1 MLTCSICQ
9 DPKYVAK
16 LKCYQKTMSNPYY
29 KLAPI
34 KEEIIH
40 INPSIWMYH
49 DIASPLERRGII
61 QTAGPFVSSNM
72 KKRRK
77 SCNKSAMKLW
87 LVFFSFNSANS
98 LFNEGKK
105 ISSGFEEK
113 LNPLLLFLR
122 TDAVFLYKV
131 RQIPYFR
138 PFLQLYYI
146 SRSVLK
152 AFFQIEFRRHQ
163 KIILPENI
171 SNSFRHIHIV

>member
-61 QTAGPFVSSNM
+61 QTAGPFVSSNI
-72 KKRRK
+72 KETK
-77 SCNKSAMKLW
+77 NKSAMKLR
-87 LVFFSFNSANS
+87 LFFLQIHQSTMKKIPSGFLKRKIESS
-98 LFNEGKK
+98 LFCVLMQFFC
-105 ISSGFEEK
+105 IRF
-113 LNPLLLFLR
+113 
-122 TDAVFLYKV
+122 V
-131 RQIPYFR
+131 RSPIFG
-138 PFLQLYYI
+138 PFCNCITLAGW
-146 SRSVLK
+146 S
-152 AFFQIEFRRHQ
+152 
-163 KIILPENI
+163 
-171 SNSFRHIHIV
+171 

>member
-1 MLTCSICQ
+1 M
-9 DPKYVAK
+9 AK

-98 LFNEGKK
+98 LFNDEKK
-105 ISSGFEEK
+105 SRVVLRRNWTLFYFFCVLMQFFCIRFVRSPIFGPFCNCITLAGWSWRPFFK
-113 LNPLLLFLR
+113 LNLEGI
-122 TDAVFLYKV
+122 K
-131 RQIPYFR
+131 
-138 PFLQLYYI
+138 
-146 SRSVLK
+146 K
-152 AFFQIEFRRHQ
+152 
-163 KIILPENI
+163 
-171 SNSFRHIHIV
+171 